1 MQLQLQEEQ
10 SQLRR
15 RDRNQRRM
23 RDTIFRRSDRRRS
36 DLRRWDVMTGGATQ
50 DQQLQESRSKGEAI
64 ANSLVALERTIFM
77 EMTAI
82 KNEAIV
88 VEGRGIIWLG
98 FWTS

>member
-1 MQLQLQEEQ
+1 
-10 SQLRR
+10 
-15 RDRNQRRM
+15 M